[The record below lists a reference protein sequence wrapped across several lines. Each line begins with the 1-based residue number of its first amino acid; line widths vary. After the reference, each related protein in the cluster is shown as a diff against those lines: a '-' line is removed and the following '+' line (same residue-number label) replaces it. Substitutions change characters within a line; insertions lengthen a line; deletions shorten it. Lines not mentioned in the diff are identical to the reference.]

1 MASDDKSLW
10 VSVTQGGAKS
20 EPQLAKKN
28 KKSTGNNS
36 YIFPVKKV
44 EELLV
49 DFPVDFDQIPDI
61 IINFYC
67 ISGSNPPDL
76 DNPAKPVERVGYLR
90 INPMDVTSKNPKP

>member
-20 EPQLAKKN
+20 EPQPAKKN

-36 YIFPVKKV
+36 YIFAMKKV
-44 EELLV
+44 EALLV

-67 ISGSNPPDL
+67 ISG
-76 DNPAKPVERVGYLR
+76 
-90 INPMDVTSKNPKP
+90 